1 MMTLDAVG
9 GVWRYALDLA
19 AALHAEGVKC
29 LLVGSGPAPE
39 ERHWAE
45 ALRAHAELVWTGD
58 PLDWLAKDETELAPV
73 TECLARI
80 AADRRIDLV
89 HLNLA
94 SQAACFPAHL
104 PVVVASH
111 SCVATWWAAVRG
123 TDLPQDWQWQVGRNR
138 AGFNRADVVL
148 VPSRS
153 HGDAL
158 NSVYG
163 PIENLRVVHNATTF
177 PAAVEAKADMVLSSG
192 RWWDEGKNG
201 LVLDQAAARSSWP
214 IVMPGPL
221 AGPNGQSVSFKHA
234 AAPGEVPAVTMRA
247 MMRRAAIFA
256 APSRY
261 EPFGLAVLEA
271 AASCAALVL
280 SDIPTF
286 RELWAEAA
294 VFVSPDDPDAWADA
308 INMLASDAPV
318 RWGLA
323 EKARNR
329 AQHFSSRQQ
338 VSGVL
343 EAYGVAMQRHALLD
357 MATR

>member
-19 AALHAEGVKC
+19 AALHAEGIYC
-29 LLVGSGPAPE
+29 LLVGSGPTPE
-39 ERHWAE
+39 ERHWTE

-58 PLDWLAKDETELAPV
+58 PLDWLAKDEAELAPV

-94 SQAACFPAHL
+94 SQAANFPVHL

-111 SCVATWWAAVRG
+111 SCVATWWAAMRG
-123 TDLPQDWQWQVGRNR
+123 GDLPPDWQWQVRRNR
-138 AGFNRADVVL
+138 AGFDRADVVL

-163 PIENLRVVHNATTF
+163 PIENLTVVHNTTAPF
-177 PAAVEAKADMVLSSG
+177 AAVEAKADMVLSSG

-201 LVLDQAAARSSWP
+201 LVLDQAAARTSWP
-214 IVMPGPL
+214 IVMPGAL
-221 AGPNGQSVSFKHA
+221 AGPNGQCIRFKHA
-234 AAPGEVPAVTMRA
+234 AAPGEVPAATMRA
-247 MMRRAAIFA
+247 MMRRTAIFA

-271 AASCAALVL
+271 AASGAALVL

-286 RELWAEAA
+286 RELWSEAA
-294 VFVSPDDPDAWADA
+294 VFVSPNDSGAWADA
-308 INMLASDAPV
+308 INRLASDVPM
-318 RWGLA
+318 RWSFA

-329 AQHFSSRQQ
+329 AQLFSSRRQ
-338 VSGVL
+338 VNAVL